1 DAEFLYKGY
10 LAYSSA
16 SFDKMRKYKYGFI
29 VSSMKTA
36 FADGETGEVITNEEG
51 DIVWRGEADVAKVR
65 KCLSYKDCFVTK
77 KLEENAG
84 QLWNVN
90 PVKKKAGIHSRK
102 DGLDSAKYGGYEGVN
117 SAYSVIYTCERHK
130 GKKVESKKEL
140 LGIPVEY
147 AKIAKQQPE
156 RVQAYIEQQIL
167 EKHEQKGWKV
177 ENIQVIREKI
187 LKNQLFELEG
197 GLYTLASPTE
207 WNNAKQL
214 ILPDTYLQMLQDIER
229 KQDEEKQAELSEQ
242 MNEFYDYF
250 IGKLAL
256 YPLYGGVATKLVDN
270 KDKFSKLE
278 YTEKQSVLLQ
288 LLNMTKASPV
298 NGRLKVTLGL
308 SDALGRLHARTI
320 DVNNRIFIDQS
331 VTGMYAKRW
340 KVTEEGI
347 CELANGNR
355 N

>member
-1 DAEFLYKGY
+1 QIDHILPQSLIKDDSIDNTVLVKSLQNQNKADDKSAFEQAAPQAKQLWRLLKDAKLMSQRKYNNLTNPNLSQERVKGFINRQLVETRQISKHVAQLLQRSTDANVYSLKATLASQFRKQFGLIKVRAVNDYHHAHDAYLSAVIGNYVQQRYPKLDAEFLYKGY

-187 LKNQLFELEG
+187 LKNQ
-197 GLYTLASPTE
+197 
-207 WNNAKQL
+207 
-214 ILPDTYLQMLQDIER
+214 
-229 KQDEEKQAELSEQ
+229 
-242 MNEFYDYF
+242 
-250 IGKLAL
+250 
-256 YPLYGGVATKLVDN
+256 
-270 KDKFSKLE
+270 
-278 YTEKQSVLLQ
+278 
-288 LLNMTKASPV
+288 
-298 NGRLKVTLGL
+298 
-308 SDALGRLHARTI
+308 
-320 DVNNRIFIDQS
+320 
-331 VTGMYAKRW
+331 
-340 KVTEEGI
+340 
-347 CELANGNR
+347 
-355 N
+355 